1 MMIKK
6 ELKMTTITAYA
17 HQYLQGYNDTPIGVL
32 DSAEFRAEVSRLA
45 GPATPRSA
53 GALKQVVVQVKALTK
68 YLDARR
74 GPRGG
79 LPKTGLAEFRRNE
92 KLLEVLKRE
101 LQ

>member
-1 MMIKK
+1 
-6 ELKMTTITAYA
+6 MTTITAYA
-17 HQYLQGYNDTPIGVL
+17 HQYLQGYNDTPVGVL
-32 DSAEFRAEVSRLA
+32 SSPEFRAEVSRLA

-53 GALKQVVVQVKALTK
+53 GALKQVAVQVKALTK

-92 KLLEVLKRE
+92 KLLESLKRE